1 QSRQQNRQG
10 IKNATQISYRIIP
23 DQVTCPVFIHCLPQ
37 HLNTQ
42 VVAPSPSGLL
52 PMTDFSLPP
61 SGARARAIDLRMR
74 QSLADS
80 LDYIGSEIRPLIDFN
95 QGAMAELTGQLRR
108 GARFTPSIFALYTE
122 LVLALE

>member
-1 QSRQQNRQG
+1 
-10 IKNATQISYRIIP
+10 
-23 DQVTCPVFIHCLPQ
+23 
-37 HLNTQ
+37 
-42 VVAPSPSGLL
+42 SPSGLL

-122 LVLALE
+122 LVLALESGETATAASIIAELLEEREQPQAWRLLALDDAELAI